1 MIAVQLCLGL
11 IFFVLEH
18 QCRVVIPHENCTN
31 NVCYFD
37 FVVDYKFT
45 MMWYNYTNP
54 REPQFQPVVIRDGI
68 LQRRVTNVACREQ
81 YIPLTREGTINDYS
95 RVINF
100 SKVCKNL
107 NVASFFFA
115 TKPSSTNNPN
125 FDCENKSWQT
135 SVYLVNRKINL
146 SHIKVESVYI
156 FVY

>member
-1 MIAVQLCLGL
+1 MIAVKLCLGL
-11 IFFVLEH
+11 LFFVLEH
-18 QCRVVIPHENCTN
+18 QCRVVTPHENCTN

-95 RVINF
+95 RVIHF

-107 NVASFFFA
+107 NVASFFLPQSRPQQIIQILIA
-115 TKPSSTNNPN
+115 
-125 FDCENKSWQT
+125 
-135 SVYLVNRKINL
+135 KINRG
-146 SHIKVESVYI
+146 KPVYI
-156 FVY
+156 WSIAK